1 MLGNLCMVT
10 GGANLGRVA
19 MITKQ
24 ERHPGSFDVAH
35 VKDANGNSFAIQL
48 SNNFVI
54 GTDNGPWISSSW
66 KVSASASEER
76 DRQPNRAVY
85 KMISR

>member
-1 MLGNLCMVT
+1 M
-10 GGANLGRVA
+10 GRVA
-19 MITKQ
+19 MITDR
-24 ERHPGSFDVAH
+24 ERHHGSFDVAH

-54 GTDNGPWISSSW
+54 GTGNRTWISHPRER
-66 KVSASASEER
+66 VSASAFLRRETR
-76 DRQPNRAVY
+76 DWQPNRAVY